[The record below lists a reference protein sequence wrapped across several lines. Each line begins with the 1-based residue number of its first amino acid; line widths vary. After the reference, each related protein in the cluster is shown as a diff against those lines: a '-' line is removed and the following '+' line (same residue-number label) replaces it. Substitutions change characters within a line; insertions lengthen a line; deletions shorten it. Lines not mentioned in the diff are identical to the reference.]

1 MRRKS
6 GLPSPASDYLTK
18 PPTKAPSWHGLVV
31 FDVWFNNL
39 TAGLFLVAALSQLI
53 APEPFSNVTRVA
65 FPLAFLLLIVDLV
78 LLVLDLGD
86 PWRFHHMLR
95 VFKPSSPMSLGTWCL
110 TAYSLPL
117 AIAALLAL
125 LGIQPG
131 WFEALV
137 LITGILPAL
146 GTAIYKGVLFSTS
159 SQPGWKDARWLGS
172 YLTSSAFLLG
182 SALFVVL
189 AIWMKQDRAIEI
201 LRPTLVGLLLL
212 NGVTIGLLLAI
223 KQYEEILQNHPHRLD
238 AANNLAWLLATDPS
252 TAARRS
258 EAVALAKETCRQTQ
272 DRHPAFLDTL
282 AMALA
287 NSGDQAAAV
296 DVLRRAIPVAQG
308 RGEIDLARKM
318 RDRLTSYQ

>member
-1 MRRKS
+1 MRSKS

-201 LRPTLVGLLLL
+201 LRPALVGLLLL
-212 NGVTIGLLLAI
+212 NGVTIGLLLVGLRDSFGQFDLRSKHWLIGLTTFIGGYFMPLVLIAMVGTST
-223 KQYEEILQNHPHRLD
+223 
-238 AANNLAWLLATDPS
+238 LLA
-252 TAARRS
+252 AACLIIFAALILRYQLIQLP
-258 EAVALAKETCRQTQ
+258 EAAAHRQ
-272 DRHPAFLDTL
+272 
-282 AMALA
+282 
-287 NSGDQAAAV
+287 GGAAV
-296 DVLRRAIPVAQG
+296 DPSQDSDRPTG
-308 RGEIDLARKM
+308 RLA
-318 RDRLTSYQ
+318 

>member
-159 SQPGWKDARWLGS
+159 SQPGWKDARWLDS

-212 NGVTIGLLLAI
+212 NGVTIGLLLVGLRDSFGSFDLRSKHWLI
-223 KQYEEILQNHPHRLD
+223 G
-238 AANNLAWLLATDPS
+238 LATFVGGYFMPLVLIAMVGRSTLLA
-252 TAARRS
+252 AACLIIFAALISRYQLIQLP
-258 EAVALAKETCRQTQ
+258 EAAAHRQ
-272 DRHPAFLDTL
+272 A
-282 AMALA
+282 
-287 NSGDQAAAV
+287 GAAV
-296 DVLRRAIPVAQG
+296 DPIQDSDRSTG
-308 RGEIDLARKM
+308 RLA
-318 RDRLTSYQ
+318 